1 MEITQKEK
9 PELITRDW
17 NTVSVGE
24 LLQILDAAKG
34 KIHSYNNLTKTLER
48 QRRAIDEAIQFIQEK
63 KKTMRIENLQL
74 DLLPL
79 LDTLIETL
87 NFRPKIECP
96 MELRKRLVL
105 LQSSL
110 GAFFCAGP
118 RGDDDCGWN
127 CPYVGTENV
136 TINAVIPAPDRKAYP
151 AARRQ
156 ALSKTPARKKLPSK
170 YAQKN
175 NKKTTRRKTT

>member
-34 KIHSYNNLTKTLER
+34 KIHSYNNLTKALER
-48 QRRAIDEAIQFIQEK
+48 LRRAIDKTIQFIQKEE
-63 KKTMRIENLQL
+63 KTMKRENLQL

-87 NFRPKIECP
+87 NFRPKVDCP
-96 MELRKRLVL
+96 IELRAKLVL

-127 CPYVGTENV
+127 CPYVGTEKCNYKCRYSC
-136 TINAVIPAPDRKAYP
+136 AGPKGIPGSAAAGAIENTCEEKA
-151 AARRQ
+151 AI
-156 ALSKTPARKKLPSK
+156 
-170 YAQKN
+170 
-175 NKKTTRRKTT
+175 